1 MNPLDLVRHFN
12 IRPVGLMH
20 VGANTGDEALDY
32 VRAGIPTVIYVEPT
46 PAAFAVL
53 QARIAGFPDH
63 HAVRA
68 VCSAAAGESVT
79 FNVASNNA
87 ESSSLFALGNH
98 GILYPEIVYTERL
111 ALVTTTVDDI
121 IATAFPDRAPNL
133 LIIDV
138 QGAELLVLR
147 GAEQALNAID
157 AVYCEVAD
165 IRLYEGSC
173 TWPEIDA
180 FLRER
185 GFSLKHLALNPH
197 HWGNALFVKDA
208 SVASALR
215 NAAIPRS
222 GIEVG
227 RGKPATQSSISVFS
241 GPKGAGG
248 AVDGS
253 VTGGFSI
260 HTDLESRPWW
270 QVDLLDVMALE
281 EILVFN
287 RLDDCAER
295 AYAFVLKL
303 GNEAGLFTEV
313 YAQDGRPFGGAD
325 GRPAR
330 ISLRGRAARFVRI
343 ELTTTDYLHLDAV
356 EVYAMS

>member
-1 MNPLDLVRHFN
+1 MNPLDLLRHFH
-12 IRPVGLMH
+12 IRPIGLMH
-20 VGANTGDEALDY
+20 VGANTGDEAPDY
-32 VRAGIPTVIYVEPT
+32 ARERIPTVIYIEPT
-46 PAAFAVL
+46 PVAFSVL
-53 QARIAGFPDH
+53 QARIAGFPGH
-63 HAVRA
+63 HAVQA
-68 VCSAAAGESVT
+68 VCSAVAGESVT

-87 ESSSLFALGNH
+87 ESSSLFDLGNH

-121 IATAFPDRAPNL
+121 IARAFSDRAPNL

-147 GAEQALNAID
+147 GAEQALKYID
-157 AVYCEVAD
+157 AIYCEVAD

-173 TWPEIDA
+173 TWPEINA
-180 FLRER
+180 FLHER
-185 GFSLKHLALNPH
+185 GFSLKHLALNAH

-208 SVASALR
+208 ATGSALR
-215 NAAIPRS
+215 AAAIARS
-222 GIEVG
+222 GIDIAC
-227 RGKPATQSSISVFS
+227 GKPAQQSSTSIFS
-241 GPKGAGG
+241 RLDDAGG

-253 VTGGFSI
+253 VTGRFGI

-270 QVDLLDVMALE
+270 QVDLQGVVALE
-281 EILVFN
+281 EVLVFN

-303 GNEAGLFTEV
+303 GDDAGVFTEV
-313 YAQDGRPFGGAD
+313 HAQDGRPFGGFD
-325 GRPAR
+325 GHPAR
-330 ISLRGRAARFVRI
+330 IPLRGHAARFVRV

-356 EVYAMS
+356 EVYAAS